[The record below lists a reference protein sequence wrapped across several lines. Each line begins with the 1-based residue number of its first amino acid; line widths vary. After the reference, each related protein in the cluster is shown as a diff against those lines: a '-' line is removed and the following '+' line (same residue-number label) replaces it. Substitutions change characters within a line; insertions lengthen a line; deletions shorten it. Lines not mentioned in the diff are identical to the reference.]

1 MYSPVSAEERD
12 KLLGEVL
19 DQIRSEEDKKMVMDT
34 LENLFQADGIAE
46 VVGALRKSHAKN
58 NQFQRPSNKA
68 YERII
73 GLLQYD

>member
-58 NQFQRPSNKA
+58 NQFQK
-68 YERII
+68 
-73 GLLQYD
+73 LQTKLMSES